1 MKVVDVLELIA
12 QPRKRQ
18 ILQLVWRRELSAGEI
33 AAKFDVSFSAVSQ
46 HVGVLK
52 EAGLLAE
59 RRDGKRRLYRAER
72 ERLGPFAAA
81 LEAMWAER
89 LGVLKALAE
98 DEASSGGAEKRSAG
112 DDGIR

>member
-1 MKVVDVLELIA
+1 MDVLELIA

-18 ILQLVWRRELSAGEI
+18 ILQMVWRRELSAGEI

-46 HVGVLK
+46 HVSVLK

-89 LGVLKALAE
+89 LNVLKNLAE
-98 DEASSGGAEKRSAG
+98 EEASPGGSDKRSAD
-112 DDGIR
+112 DDGAN